1 MKYPTQ
7 SPHHISVS
15 RTARYF
21 TVGKIHPDITEVW
34 FVLHGYGQTALKFVQ
49 PFRAHH
55 REDRL
60 IVSPEALSRFYRR
73 NRDREIGASWMTS
86 EDRKVEIRD
95 YVDFLNRL
103 YDSLVEQGLGKD
115 ASIVVLGFSQGA
127 ATASRWLAS
136 DTVSANRLIL
146 WGGQPAFELCNENFQ
161 ASVSALTTTLVTGS
175 SDQYMPPDR
184 AREVASLISMDD
196 RSVETLIYDGPHE
209 INLAML
215 AKLMGDILHNNVG
228 DISDD
233 NLDDVWGNNVGDDAA

>member
-1 MKYPTQ
+1 MKRPTP
-7 SPHHISVS
+7 SRHHISVR

-21 TVGKIHPDITEVW
+21 TIGEIHPDVTELW
-34 FVLHGYGQTALKFVQ
+34 FVLHGYGQTALEFVQ

-55 REDRL
+55 RADRL

-95 YVDFLNRL
+95 YVNYLNRL
-103 YDSLVEQGLGKD
+103 YEELVKQGISEN
-115 ASIVVLGFSQGA
+115 ASVIVLGFSQGA

-136 DTVSANRLIL
+136 GTLPATKLIL

-161 ASVSALTTTLVTGS
+161 TSVPALLTTLVTGT
-175 SDQYMPPDR
+175 SDKYMPPDR

-196 RSVETLIYDGPHE
+196 RPVEALIYDGPHE
-209 INLAML
+209 INPAML
-215 AKLMGDILHNNVG
+215 TQLMGDKV
-228 DISDD
+228 
-233 NLDDVWGNNVGDDAA
+233 VDAAS